1 MSAKTEALRDSLRAA
16 AERKRAN
23 AAIARQRDAVGRA
36 RSARHDAAEA
46 AFLEAIDAIQRLR
59 ATGRLERYRRALGVA
74 LEGER

>member
-1 MSAKTEALRDSLRAA
+1 MSAKTEALRDSLHAA

-23 AAIARQRDAVGRA
+23 ATIARQRDAVGRA
-36 RSARHDAAEA
+36 RSARHDAAET

-59 ATGRLERYRRALGVA
+59 ATGRLKRYRRALGVA

>member
-1 MSAKTEALRDSLRAA
+1 MSAKTEALRDSLRAV

-36 RSARHDAAEA
+36 RSAGHDAAES

-59 ATGRLERYRRALGVA
+59 ATGRLDRYRRALGVA